1 MIICSV
7 FKGLSETSKDHKE
20 EEMKY
25 TNQVLHY
32 HLQVIDL
39 FELIKLIVK
48 VPYAEHYFQINSYQY
63 VQRKVNNLF
72 E

>member
-1 MIICSV
+1 
-7 FKGLSETSKDHKE
+7 
-20 EEMKY
+20 MKY

-48 VPYAEHYFQINSYQY
+48 VLYAEHYFQINIYQY